1 MTGEAKARWKDFVTS
16 LVLIALGSGVLLEAL
31 RMPRFERFNANPY
44 TLPGIVPGVLGIVLA
59 IFGLLMLARTVV
71 AHLRDHAVPA
81 AAGASEPGSAPRILL
96 TLGLTLGYGGIL
108 IGRMPFA
115 VATFIFVL
123 GFLLTF
129 QWTPALL
136 GRARRGAMVRT
147 VGSALLQALL
157 VAATVTYV
165 FERIFLVRLP

>member
-1 MTGEAKARWKDFVTS
+1 MTSETAARWKDLVTS
-16 LVLIALGSGVLLEAL
+16 LVLIALGSGVLVEAL

-44 TLPGIVPGVLGIVLA
+44 TLPGIVPGVLGIVIA

-71 AHLRDHAVPA
+71 AHLRDHPVPA
-81 AAGASEPGSAPRILL
+81 AAGADEPGSAARILL
-96 TLGLTLGYGGIL
+96 TLALTLGYGAVL

-115 VATFIFVL
+115 VATFLFVL
-123 GFLLTF
+123 AFLLAF
-129 QWTPALL
+129 QWSPALL
-136 GRARRGAMVRT
+136 AGARRGPIVRYLGT
-147 VGSALLQALL
+147 SLLQALL

>member
-1 MTGEAKARWKDFVTS
+1 MTSETAARWKDLVTS

-59 IFGLLMLARTVV
+59 IFGVLMLARTVV

-81 AAGASEPGSAPRILL
+81 AAGAAEPGSASRIVL
-96 TLGLTLGYGGIL
+96 TLALTLGYGAVL

-115 VATFIFVL
+115 VATFLFVL
-123 GFLLTF
+123 AFLLAF
-129 QWTPALL
+129 QWSPALL
-136 GRARRGAMVRT
+136 AGARRGAIVRYLGT
-147 VGSALLQALL
+147 ALLQALL

>member
-1 MTGEAKARWKDFVTS
+1 MTSEAKARWKDFVTS
-16 LVLIALGSGVLLEAL
+16 LVLIALGSGVLVEAL
-31 RMPRFERFNANPY
+31 GMPRYERFNANPY

-59 IFGLLMLARTVV
+59 VFGLLMLVRTVV
-71 AHLRDHAVPA
+71 AHHRNHAVPA
-81 AAGASEPGSAPRILL
+81 AAGAAEPGSATRIVL
-96 TLGLTLGYGGIL
+96 TLALTLGYGGGL

-115 VATFIFVL
+115 LATFLFVL
-123 GFLLTF
+123 AFLLVF

-136 GRARRGAMVRT
+136 ERASRGALVRT
-147 VGSALLQALL
+147 VGTALLQALL

>member
-1 MTGEAKARWKDFVTS
+1 
-16 LVLIALGSGVLLEAL
+16 
-31 RMPRFERFNANPY
+31 
-44 TLPGIVPGVLGIVLA
+44 VLA

-71 AHLRDHAVPA
+71 AHLRDHAVPV
-81 AAGASEPGSAPRILL
+81 AAGAAEPGSATRIVL
-96 TLGLTLGYGGIL
+96 TLALTLGYGGGL

-115 VATFIFVL
+115 LATFLFVL
-123 GFLLTF
+123 AFLLAF

-136 GRARRGAMVRT
+136 ERARRGALVRT
-147 VGSALLQALL
+147 VGTAVLQALL